1 MSCRMQ
7 PNSNSPSI
15 NQLINIRVQVRK
27 RNNPKLLKLLNVVI
41 LAYSDTR
48 LPKLLRN
55 AVEAGFRPGNPE
67 FNHAVYEA
75 SVSGKKK
82 LENNRAAAFAW

>member
-1 MSCRMQ
+1 ML

-27 RNNPKLLKLLNVVI
+27 RNNNPELLELLNVVI

-48 LPKLLRN
+48 LPKLLRS
-55 AVEAGFRPGNPE
+55 AVEAGFRPGNPV

-75 SVSGKKK
+75 SV
-82 LENNRAAAFAW
+82 